1 MVQKEWYDR
10 AGPDLIEQQ
19 KLKGLK
25 DPDKLAKGARAEVK
39 GEA

>member
-1 MVQKEWYDR
+1 MVQEERYNR

-25 DPDKLAKGARAEVK
+25 DPDKLAKEAREEVK